1 MLSLPY
7 MKPLRLLV
15 SALLLCFAAC
25 VAAAQESAAGGQENP
40 RKVADAIIKEAG
52 RHLGKPY
59 VYGGNGPES
68 FDCTG
73 FTCYVYRKFG
83 YNLSRTSTD
92 QAHDGREVKGGY
104 DKLQKG
110 DIIIFGG
117 RVNKKT
123 PGHVGIF
130 IALDS
135 LRQSFTFIHASS
147 SGVTISHIDEPY
159 FAQRFIGVRRI
170 LPDFPPEERERA
182 RKSHFSLSELLGG
195 KTGAARDSVLNAV
208 RERPLVLFPDG
219 SWAFVGEGGKYFEPD
234 GARDFILN
242 ADGTWRSEEAT
253 TAEYYTVRGGDTF
266 QKIARK
272 FGISVE
278 SLLEMNGLNKR
289 SVLRLGDRLRVR

>member
-1 MLSLPY
+1 
-7 MKPLRLLV
+7 MKPLRLLFV
-15 SALLLCFAAC
+15 AILLGAAALG
-25 VAAAQESAAGGQENP
+25 AAAQESAAAKQEDP

-59 VYGGNGPES
+59 VYGGNGPQS

-73 FTCYVYRKFG
+73 FTCFVFRKFG
-83 YNLSRTSTD
+83 YELSRTSSD
-92 QAHDGREVKGGY
+92 QARDGREIKGSM
-104 DKLQKG
+104 DKYQKG

-117 RVNKKT
+117 RTAKKT

-130 IALDS
+130 IAADS
-135 LRQSFTFIHASS
+135 LNKSFTFIHASS

-170 LPDFPPEERERA
+170 LPDFPAEEKA
-182 RKSHFSLSELLGG
+182 HKSRFNLSELLNGR
-195 KTGAARDSVLNAV
+195 TGAARDSVLNAV

-219 SWAFVGEGGKYFEPD
+219 SWAFVGENGKYLEPD

-242 ADGTWRSEEAT
+242 ADGTWRSEKAT

-272 FGISVE
+272 FGISVD

-289 SVLRLGDRLRVR
+289 SVLRLGDRLRVH